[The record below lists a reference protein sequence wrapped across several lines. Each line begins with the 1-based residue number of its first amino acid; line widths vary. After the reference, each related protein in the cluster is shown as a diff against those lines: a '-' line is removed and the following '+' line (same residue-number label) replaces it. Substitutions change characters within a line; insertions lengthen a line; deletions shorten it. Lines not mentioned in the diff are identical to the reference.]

1 MIHGI
6 IDIGSNTIRMAIYDI
21 KGQQIDFL
29 MKKKHMVGL
38 AAYLENNV
46 MSQAGIDKVCEVL
59 FEFKAFLEIFH
70 ITNVDAFTTA
80 ALRNCKNSQEA
91 VEEIIRRT
99 GIHVEVISGDMEAQ
113 YDFVGAVHNIKEQDG
128 VLADIGGASTELVAF
143 QNGQIVDKISLPM
156 GSLDF
161 RTKYC
166 SSVLPNEFEVR
177 LMEEQAKKILSG
189 AEAFASIRC
198 RMLLGIGG
206 TFKGTCALYNGIY
219 NYDKKNLLMEAGA
232 LEKMIQH
239 FSQLEEIGYKDAVLL
254 MKQVPD
260 RINTIVP
267 GMVIAK
273 VLTEHFQCQQITYS
287 DSGVREGFIY
297 THLVK

>member
-6 IDIGSNTIRMAIYDI
+6 IDVGSNTIRMAIYDI
-21 KGQQIDFL
+21 RGQQIDFL

-38 AAYLENNV
+38 AAYLKNNR
-46 MSQAGIDKVCEVL
+46 MSQAGIDKVCEIL
-59 FEFKAFLEIFH
+59 LEFKAFLEIFH
-70 ITNVDAFTTA
+70 ITNIAAFTTA
-80 ALRNCKNSQEA
+80 ALRNCENSQEA
-91 VEEIIRRT
+91 VTEIIRRT
-99 GIHVEVISGDMEAQ
+99 GIHVEIISGDMEAQ
-113 YDFVGAVHNIKEQDG
+113 YDFEGAVHSIKEQDG

-143 QNGQIVDKISLPM
+143 QNGHMMNKVSLPM
-156 GSLDF
+156 GSLVF

-166 SSVLPNEFEVR
+166 SSVLPNEFEVK
-177 LMEEQAKKILSG
+177 LMEDQARKIL
-189 AEAFASIRC
+189 AQAVDFASIRC
-198 RMLLGIGG
+198 NMLLGIGG
-206 TFKGTCALYNGIY
+206 TFKGACALYNGMY
-219 NYDKKNLLMEAGA
+219 NCEKKNLVLKAEALG
-232 LEKMIQH
+232 EMIQH
-239 FSQLEEIGYKDAVLL
+239 FSQLEEIGYDDAVLL

-297 THLVK
+297 THLVN

>member
-80 ALRNCKNSQEA
+80 ALRNCQNSQEA
-91 VEEIIRRT
+91 VAEIIRRT

-113 YDFVGAVHNIKEQDG
+113 YDFVGAVHSIKEQDG

-166 SSVLPNEFEVR
+166 SAVLPNEFEVR
-177 LMEEQAKKILSG
+177 LMEEQAKKILAE

-219 NYDKKNLLMEAGA
+219 NCERKNLVMEAGA

-239 FSQLEEIGYKDAVLL
+239 FSQLEEIGYEDCFYGEGLCLIEWANLIEEILPEHYRQVTIEKDLE
-254 MKQVPD
+254 KGFD
-260 RINTIVP
+260 YRRITIEERTTV
-267 GMVIAK
+267 
-273 VLTEHFQCQQITYS
+273 
-287 DSGVREGFIY
+287 
-297 THLVK
+297 

>member
-91 VEEIIRRT
+91 VAEIIHRT

-177 LMEEQAKKILSG
+177 LMEEQAKKILAG
-189 AEAFASIRC
+189 AEAFTSIRC

>member
-6 IDIGSNTIRMAIYDI
+6 IDIGSNTVRMAIYDI
-21 KGQQIDFL
+21 KGEQIDFL

-38 AAYLENNV
+38 AAYLKDNV
-46 MSQAGIDKVCEVL
+46 MSKAGIDKVCEVL
-59 FEFKAFLEIFH
+59 AEFKSFLEIFH
-70 ITNVDAFTTA
+70 ITHIAAFTTA
-80 ALRNCKNSQEA
+80 ALRNCQNSEEA
-91 VEEIIRRT
+91 VGEIIRRT
-99 GIHVEVISGDMEAQ
+99 GIQVEIISGDMEAQ
-113 YDFVGAVHNIKEQDG
+113 YDFVGAIHNIEERSG

-143 QNGQIVDKISLPM
+143 EDGSIVNKISLPM

-177 LMEEQAKKILSG
+177 LMEEKAERIL
-189 AEAFASIRC
+189 AEAVDFANLRC
-198 RMLLGIGG
+198 PMLLGIGG
-206 TFKGTCALYNGIY
+206 TFKGTCALYNGMY
-219 NYDKKNLLMEAGA
+219 NADKKNLVMESGA
-232 LEKMIQH
+232 IGEMIAH
-239 FSQLEEIGYKDAVLL
+239 FARLQEIGYDDAVLL
-254 MKQVPD
+254 MTRVPD
-260 RINTIVP
+260 RINTVVP

-273 VLTEHFQCQQITYS
+273 VLTEHFQCQKVTYS